1 MSLRM
6 VSLWIV
12 GALLVAAT
20 LKADPPQKGLAP
32 ELPLKPGV
40 KISAENNR
48 VVVEGAPGTLRATSV
63 EFFESPQQQIR
74 FDVKVWD
81 VDHSKLRVIT
91 KSDSGVFSFYRVNG
105 LAKLPEGITIQPPE
119 FDLSISPLTAP
130 FRAFAVRNS
139 SVSKTLH
146 GHDISSAFKTITEP
160 TLVATNGR
168 EATMLSG
175 GEVPIFTPR
184 AGDSDEIAFHEF
196 GLKLKILPRLM
207 DQGRL
212 ALGLDFEHCE
222 LDRKPENDDSGIP
235 LISSQGFRLS
245 AQLKLGEQLL
255 VAQQIGKQDVTR
267 LVQIQPTLFVEQQA
281 TNKPQDAKPATVSKS
296 RSRPLHEEP
305 WPTPPTPGESSP
317 APKDITVEDRWP
329 IDDMKVGDEVIPV
342 FVFMNRNRTAVGVL
356 SPSDARKLRL
366 RVVAISKSERG
377 EGLRVTLRSH
387 MAASSNDTLEEF
399 QERADL
405 AMTCCL
411 LSTSGRGFNQ
421 KAALRDVLET
431 LPASIGL
438 VPVELAVEGV
448 WRIPADED
456 IEILHA
462 DDHYDIEKVDGRY
475 PEWPRLIAKKPGL
488 GRLIFAQG
496 DSYLAQME
504 ILVKADTRELEL
516 HIRQQFPAAEVT
528 MTSVGANSLMLKGT
542 VGSEEDATGIVELAE
557 QFAPKVLNRLKVG
570 AAIGSRTRESSDRS
584 LTTSATEPR
593 AVRQAN
599 GIADNADSNSTGER
613 GGVSPPVER
622 DRTTNR
628 GADATPLAESK
639 ITEPQ
644 RVRPLKAG
652 PGNSPKSEEL
662 EQLRDEI
669 RELRQ
674 DVRELIQRLDRE
686 PAAASAQPPVTPPT
700 KTTLSTGEPWK
711 PARLAHQSI
720 IENAW
725 QMLGLRFVPLTEPE
739 KKQLLSKYQGGMKVT
754 EVRADSPASQNNIRK
769 DDILVGLH
777 VWETTTFDNLQYVL
791 GHPHVVQ
798 HGTLKFYVVR
808 GTETLFGELKIVTP
822 AMPMPSNMRIG
833 TKPPRSIALS
843 DLPNKLETEF
853 DKLKLHIEVHRALIE
868 TALEARG
875 ITVTDEEARQLLQLH
890 ADRDSIPVDLFL
902 QAMKLTPM
910 GQQFLQ
916 ASRQQL
922 ALVKYSGQT
931 TEPTEQELRD
941 AYQLAQAGRVASQQ
955 VSFADKAKAE
965 EVAREVRQ
973 NPQQFAD
980 IAAKHGQANSFTGRT
995 LIPTIPPA
1003 PQDEVLA
1010 KLKDGEVSDVIPV
1023 GDQFV
1028 IYQRQRIVQPQG
1040 TFDDLKRQL
1049 RATLILN
1056 KTNEIGQREVEQ
1068 LRKAYRL
1075 IIVPAGAATATAE
1088 PAVAIPV
1095 STLKTNAE

>member
-1 MSLRM
+1 
-6 VSLWIV
+6 
-12 GALLVAAT
+12 
-20 LKADPPQKGLAP
+20 
-32 ELPLKPGV
+32 
-40 KISAENNR
+40 
-48 VVVEGAPGTLRATSV
+48 
-63 EFFESPQQQIR
+63 
-74 FDVKVWD
+74 
-81 VDHSKLRVIT
+81 
-91 KSDSGVFSFYRVNG
+91 
-105 LAKLPEGITIQPPE
+105 
-119 FDLSISPLTAP
+119 
-130 FRAFAVRNS
+130 
-139 SVSKTLH
+139 
-146 GHDISSAFKTITEP
+146 
-160 TLVATNGR
+160 
-168 EATMLSG
+168 
-175 GEVPIFTPR
+175 
-184 AGDSDEIAFHEF
+184 
-196 GLKLKILPRLM
+196 
-207 DQGRL
+207 
-212 ALGLDFEHCE
+212 
-222 LDRKPENDDSGIP
+222 
-235 LISSQGFRLS
+235 
-245 AQLKLGEQLL
+245 
-255 VAQQIGKQDVTR
+255 
-267 LVQIQPTLFVEQQA
+267 
-281 TNKPQDAKPATVSKS
+281 
-296 RSRPLHEEP
+296 
-305 WPTPPTPGESSP
+305 
-317 APKDITVEDRWP
+317 
-329 IDDMKVGDEVIPV
+329 
-342 FVFMNRNRTAVGVL
+342 
-356 SPSDARKLRL
+356 
-366 RVVAISKSERG
+366 
-377 EGLRVTLRSH
+377 
-387 MAASSNDTLEEF
+387 
-399 QERADL
+399 
-405 AMTCCL
+405 
-411 LSTSGRGFNQ
+411 
-421 KAALRDVLET
+421 
-431 LPASIGL
+431 
-438 VPVELAVEGV
+438 
-448 WRIPADED
+448 
-456 IEILHA
+456 
-462 DDHYDIEKVDGRY
+462 
-475 PEWPRLIAKKPGL
+475 
-488 GRLIFAQG
+488 
-496 DSYLAQME
+496 
-504 ILVKADTRELEL
+504 
-516 HIRQQFPAAEVT
+516 
-528 MTSVGANSLMLKGT
+528 
-542 VGSEEDATGIVELAE
+542 
-557 QFAPKVLNRLKVG
+557 
-570 AAIGSRTRESSDRS
+570 
-584 LTTSATEPR
+584 
-593 AVRQAN
+593 
-599 GIADNADSNSTGER
+599 
-613 GGVSPPVER
+613 
-622 DRTTNR
+622 
-628 GADATPLAESK
+628 
-639 ITEPQ
+639 
-644 RVRPLKAG
+644 
-652 PGNSPKSEEL
+652 
-662 EQLRDEI
+662 
-669 RELRQ
+669 
-674 DVRELIQRLDRE
+674 
-686 PAAASAQPPVTPPT
+686 
-700 KTTLSTGEPWK
+700 
-711 PARLAHQSI
+711 
-720 IENAW
+720 
-725 QMLGLRFVPLTEPE
+725 MLGLRFVPLTEPE